1 MVKRT
6 ISELN
11 FVKGRNPMPTVE
23 IHAESLETQGYYLG
37 QIVSKT
43 LTAFA
48 EKNPR
53 SVATVSLFGT
63 MSVNFH
69 EQSWSEFLIVAG
81 DEKVLKALGKAFS
94 ELPRVKSKYSDYI
107 MPSDGRL
114 AFHIQDGCL
123 WEPEDA
129 ITWYATETETESGKG
144 PERGEAEAIDGD
156 IEDDEDLS
164 VEEIERSLAV
174 FNESSEGDD
183 EPALATSQVSKRTGR
198 LNAARADA
206 SIATIRQKIEAV
218 FGLPEGSV
226 ALCGPDGRAL
236 RSDAL
241 IKTLRRRWENS

>member
-1 MVKRT
+1 MVTRT

-23 IHAESLETQGYYLG
+23 IHAESLEAQGYYLG
-37 QIVSKT
+37 QIVSKA
-43 LTAFA
+43 LTGFA

-81 DEKVLKALGKAFS
+81 DEKVLKALGTAFS

-107 MPSDGRL
+107 VPSDGRV
-114 AFHIQDGCL
+114 AFHVQDGRL

-129 ITWYATETETESGKG
+129 ITWYSTETESGNA
-144 PERGEAEAIDGD
+144 PERGETVALDGD

-164 VEEIERSLAV
+164 IEEIERSLAEYSE
-174 FNESSEGDD
+174 NLEGDD
-183 EPALATSQVSKRTGR
+183 EPALATSQFSKRTGR